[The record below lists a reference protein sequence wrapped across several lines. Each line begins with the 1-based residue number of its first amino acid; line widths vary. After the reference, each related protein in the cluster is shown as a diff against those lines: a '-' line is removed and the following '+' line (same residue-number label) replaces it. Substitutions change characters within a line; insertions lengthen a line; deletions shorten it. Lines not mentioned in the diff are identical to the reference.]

1 MSSLVAIQVVTIK
14 QRIATLPNDH
24 NRQIPGWWSTKYLA
38 LLSMSSIA
46 KIKINLVRWTSS
58 QSKHKSSSSTYFKA
72 TSNLE
77 AIKIIKSPASTCQAT
92 ILTCNSSPYNSLM
105 GGSPSFESM
114 AFKASNGFKCPCQPL
129 SSHQPLVG
137 GVGLSIM
144 YKNHRTTIKI
154 NSARASLLAL
164 LIPTVSYTNTK

>member
-1 MSSLVAIQVVTIK
+1 LQHYLTITTDRYLVDGQ
-14 QRIATLPNDH
+14 P
-24 NRQIPGWWSTKYLA
+24 TKYLA

-105 GGSPSFESM
+105 GGAPSFESM

-164 LIPTVSYTNTK
+164 LIQLFPTHSYTNTK